1 MGIFNISKHKLSQ
14 KIYGFLFLICIS
26 LNAFSRQ
33 KDLPKQYLCHRTGQ
47 SIVIDGQLN
56 EEDWKN
62 AAWTD
67 LFVDIEGNLK
77 PKPLQD
83 TKAKLLWD
91 DSCLYIAALIYEKDI
106 WAYQTI
112 KDQIVFYE
120 NDFEIFIDPDGDT
133 YNYFEMEVNAANN
146 TFDLFLPK
154 PYREKGKPD
163 HAYDMDGFRS
173 AISIKGTL
181 NDPSDRDS
189 LWILEMAI
197 PYAALSYH
205 DVVTPVPKE
214 GTEWR
219 LNFSR
224 VNWDTE
230 IQDGKYVRKK
240 DPQSGKF
247 LPEYNWVWSPQGV
260 IDMHRPEQWG
270 RLLFT
275 KRNSA
280 THP

>member
-1 MGIFNISKHKLSQ
+1 MSKHRLSQ
-14 KIYGFLFLICIS
+14 KIYGFLFFICSS
-26 LNAFSRQ
+26 LNAFSQ
-33 KDLPKQYLCHRTGQ
+33 KNERPKQYSCQYTAQEIL
-47 SIVIDGQLN
+47 IDGHL
-56 EEDWKN
+56 EEDDWRD
-62 AAWTD
+62 APWTD
-67 LFVDIEGNLK
+67 LFVDIEGDLK

-91 DSCLYIAALIYEKDI
+91 DSCLYIAAVIYEEDI

-120 NDFEIFIDPDGDT
+120 NDFEVFIDPDGDT
-133 YNYFEMEVNAANN
+133 YNYFEMEVNAVNN

-154 PYREKGKPD
+154 PYRQRGKPD
-163 HAYDMDGFRS
+163 HDYDMEGFRS

-189 LWILEMAI
+189 LWVLEMAI
-197 PYAALSYH
+197 PFSALRYGE
-205 DVVTPVPKE
+205 VVTPVPKE
-214 GTEWR
+214 GTTWR

-224 VNWDTE
+224 VNWETE
-230 IQDGKYVRKK
+230 IEDGRYVRKK
-240 DPQSGKF
+240 DPQSGEF

-260 IDMHRPEQWG
+260 IDMHQPEKWG
-270 RLLFT
+270 RLQFT